1 MNAMMSTELKHL
13 AEKPELSP
21 RIWGCYGRDQ
31 VALEMQARFE
41 HQGISRHEV
50 ARLCSYL
57 HAGTTYSYPYPNQG
71 ATELCGPAAIA
82 YDLMLTDATAY
93 ASAVVALYETGVC
106 AVGDLSLHASEEL
119 RGSYREGISAID
131 WMFLAAMREGRNKF
145 FGVDGDAG
153 PLALFTPPRDMLY
166 WLRCIYPHEQFR
178 QRLSFLGWRSE
189 QAHRRALLDVLSKPT
204 RAFLLI
210 DMKLV
215 KEQSG
220 GNRFSRLHWIVV
232 KPGSVVWSEDGEQV
246 SLTYFTWGAERVGSF
261 RVKDFVKYLYVTIE
275 RA

>member
-1 MNAMMSTELKHL
+1 MPLLWSHSM
-13 AEKPELSP
+13 
-21 RIWGCYGRDQ
+21 RR
-31 VALEMQARFE
+31 
-41 HQGISRHEV
+41 
-50 ARLCSYL
+50 
-57 HAGTTYSYPYPNQG
+57 
-71 ATELCGPAAIA
+71 
-82 YDLMLTDATAY
+82 
-93 ASAVVALYETGVC
+93 VC

-119 RGSYREGISAID
+119 RRSYREGISAID

-166 WLRCIYPHEQFR
+166 WLRHIYPREQFR
-178 QRLSFLGWRSE
+178 QRLSFFGWRSE